1 MIIKEILAELEIK
14 EHPVAKALYKNTGF
28 KVLVMAFKKDMLLKE
43 HKANL
48 PTKLVVIK
56 GEVIYKSETTE
67 QFLSCYD
74 EFEIPVNEAHS
85 VYAKEDSLCLL
96 IQG

>member
-1 MIIKEILAELEIK
+1 MIINDILAELKIK
-14 EHPVAKALYKNTGF
+14 EHPVAKALYKNAGV

-43 HKANL
+43 HKANV

-67 QFLSCYD
+67 QYLYCYD
-74 EFEIPVNEAHS
+74 EFEIPVNELHA
-85 VYAKEDSLCLL
+85 VLAKEDSLCML

>member
-1 MIIKEILAELEIK
+1 MIIKDVLEELELK
-14 EHPVAKALYKNTGF
+14 NHSVAKALYKKEDF
-28 KVLVMAFKKDMLLKE
+28 KILVLAFKKDMLLKA
-43 HKANL
+43 HKAYV

-56 GEVIYKSETTE
+56 GEVVYKSEQTE

-74 EFEIPVNEAHS
+74 EFEIPMNEIHS
-85 VYAKEDSLCLL
+85 VHAKENSLCLL

>member
-14 EHPVAKALYKNTGF
+14 DHPVAKALYKKDGF
-28 KVLVMAFKKDMLLKE
+28 KVLVMAFKKHMLLRE
-43 HKANL
+43 HKANV

-67 QFLSCYD
+67 QFLVCYD
-74 EFEIPVNEAHS
+74 EFEIPVNELHS
-85 VYAKEDSLCLL
+85 VHAKEDSLCML

>member
-1 MIIKEILAELEIK
+1 MIIKETLAELELK
-14 EHPVAKALYKNTGF
+14 DHPVAKALYKTEGF
-28 KVLVMAFKKDMLLKE
+28 KVLVLAFKKDMLLKE
-43 HKANL
+43 HKAHV

-67 QFLSCYD
+67 LSLSCYD
-74 EFEIPVNEAHS
+74 EFEIPVNELHS
-85 VYAKEDSLCLL
+85 VYAKENSLCLL